1 MSIFVLHRIN
11 LNKMENSCALTVTQY
26 AFQHQ
31 YIKGSALFSYKTEQA
46 CYINILSHNCSRI
59 VHYTLSHNACIL
71 PEGHNVIHYVDAYS
85 TIEIRSEDACNHLV
99 VVLIMPESLH
109 FFHDKYQEESVRF
122 AKGFVTKSDTRF
134 RLLFEQLHSLSETD
148 LLYQMRSELIILEII
163 FHQIQSLAVEN
174 KNTQHVIVMKGHYEK
189 ILLAKEIIEEDLSKN
204 HSIPELAKQVG
215 TNVQYLKKYFKQ
227 YFGKTVMNYITEKK
241 MEHAKELILTGDHR
255 VSDVA
260 RMTGYK
266 HSTHFTTAFKRHFG
280 FIPNSLKYSFLLQ
293 QGTDILIELEHIFGC
308 L

>member
-1 MSIFVLHRIN
+1 MRDN
-11 LNKMENSCALTVTQY
+11 CALTATQY

-31 YIKGSALFSYKTEQA
+31 YIKGNALFSYQTEES
-46 CYINILSHNCSRI
+46 CYINILSYNCSQT
-59 VHYTLSHNACIL
+59 VHYTLSHNTSIL
-71 PEGHNVIHYVDAYS
+71 PEGHNVIHYLDAHS
-85 TIEIRSEDACNHLV
+85 TIEIRSEDACNQLI

-109 FFHDKYQEESVRF
+109 FFHDKYQQEPMRF
-122 AKGFVTKSDTRF
+122 AKGFLTKSDTRF
-134 RLLFEQLHSLSETD
+134 RLLLEQLYALSETD
-148 LLYQMRSELIILEII
+148 LLYRMRSELIILEII
-163 FHQIQSLAVEN
+163 FHQIQSLAVESE
-174 KNTQHVIVMKGHYEK
+174 NTQHVIVTKDHYEK
-189 ILLAKEIIEEDLSKN
+189 ILHAKEIIEEDLSKN

-227 YFGKTVMNYITEKK
+227 YYGKTVMNYVTEKK
-241 MEHAKELILTGDHR
+241 MEYAKELILTGNHR

>member
-1 MSIFVLHRIN
+1 M
-11 LNKMENSCALTVTQY
+11 KNSCALTATQY

-31 YIKGSALFSYKTEQA
+31 YIKGNALFSYQTAKA
-46 CYINILSHNCSRI
+46 CYINILSRHCSQTI
-59 VHYTLSHNACIL
+59 HYTLSHASCVL
-71 PEGHNVIHYVDAYS
+71 PEGHNVIHYLEAHD
-85 TIEIRSEDACNHLV
+85 TIEIRSEDECNHLV
-99 VVLIMPESLH
+99 IVLIAPENLH
-109 FFHDKYQEESVRF
+109 FFHDKYQQEPLRF
-122 AKGFVTKSDTRF
+122 AKGFMTKSDTRF
-134 RLLFEQLHSLSETD
+134 RLLFEQLESLPETD

-204 HSIPELAKQVG
+204 HSIPDLAKKVG

-241 MEHAKELILTGDHR
+241 MEHAKELILTGNHR

-266 HSTHFTTAFKRHFG
+266 HSTHFTTAFKKHFG

-293 QGTDILIELEHIFGC
+293 QGTEIFIELEPILGC